1 MKNFF
6 MTMCLLLCSI
16 VAMASNPL
24 KAIEGKKNLSTIMR
38 SKGKALIVFD
48 WSEAKYD
55 KDKDL
60 KEKLGNDYDFVL
72 SDCEKSFIK
81 GFNEKSKKIKLAKDA
96 SEATYKFILKV
107 TCIDRYFS
115 VMSFVPKHEAK
126 MWGSLE
132 IVDVK
137 TKESL
142 VKITIDE
149 AEDGKDFVPRECFG
163 KTFFNLAERV
173 AKLK

>member
-60 KEKLGNDYDFVL
+60 KEKLGTDYDFVL
-72 SDCEKSFIK
+72 SDCENSLIK
-81 GFNEKSKKIKLAKDA
+81 AFNEKSKKN
-96 SEATYKFILKV
+96 
-107 TCIDRYFS
+107 
-115 VMSFVPKHEAK
+115 
-126 MWGSLE
+126 
-132 IVDVK
+132 
-137 TKESL
+137 
-142 VKITIDE
+142 KIS
-149 AEDGKDFVPRECFG
+149 RRCFRG
-163 KTFFNLAERV
+163 YI
-173 AKLK
+173 

>member
-81 GFNEKSKKIKLAKDA
+81 GFNGKSNA

-149 AEDGKDFVPRECFG
+149 AEDGKDSVPRECFG

>member
-6 MTMCLLLCSI
+6 MTMCLLLCSV
-16 VAMASNPL
+16 VAMAGNPF
-24 KAIEGKKNLSTIMR
+24 KAIEGKKSLTTIM
-38 SKGKALIVFD
+38 SSNEKALIVFD

-60 KEKLGNDYDFVL
+60 REKLGKDYDFVL

-81 GFNEKSKKIKLAKDA
+81 GFNEKSKTIKLAEDA

-107 TCIDRYFS
+107 TCIDRYYS
-115 VMSFVPKHEAK
+115 VMSIVPKHEAK

-132 IVDVK
+132 IVDAK
-137 TKESL
+137 TKKSL

-149 AEDGKDFVPRECFG
+149 AEDGKDFVPKECFG